1 MIKRLSPRLENI
13 QAVRALA
20 ALMVVFAHIDLP
32 RYRSVGIQPDV
43 FGFGAI
49 GVDIFF
55 AISGFIMMYV
65 SVGKSG
71 WLDGLRFL
79 RSRILRVWP
88 LYLFFTAIT
97 IWLACESSR
106 VWWLVQYYPQ
116 SKLDLQWIFESV
128 SFTHWHRGP
137 VYAIGWTLIYEFWFY
152 VSVGIFIAIKARR
165 DVFFC
170 GLALLVVIAHMTGL
184 TSIGMFNIIASP
196 LMIEFV
202 FGVVLFYLFSSGKL
216 EFSYVKAGVFG
227 SVGVFLFLMYNF
239 SPTLL
244 GWYSRTLLWGLSGFC
259 IVAVALILQGRFVAG
274 RMLVLLGDA
283 SYSLYLTHWLVV
295 TTLPSL
301 IDIYGLSKMGP
312 LVYIG
317 LNVVVSLIL
326 SLAVYFG
333 VEKPLRTAA
342 KWVQR
347 RPGPVAPAQ

>member
-1 MIKRLSPRLENI
+1 MATKSPRLENI

-71 WLDGLRFL
+71 LGDGLRFL

-88 LYLFFTAIT
+88 LYMFFTAIT
-97 IWLACESSR
+97 VWLAYESPRAS
-106 VWWLVQYYPQ
+106 WLSQYYPQ
-116 SKLDLQWIFESV
+116 TKLGLQWIFESV
-128 SFTHWHRGP
+128 SFTHWHQGP

-152 VSVGIFIAIKARR
+152 VSVALFIAIKARR
-165 DVFFC
+165 DIFF
-170 GLALLVVIAHMTGL
+170 GGMALLVVIVHLMGL
-184 TSIGMFNIIASP
+184 TSLGMFNTIASP

-202 FGVVLFYLFSSGKL
+202 FGVILFHLFRTGRL

-227 SVGVFLFLMYNF
+227 SLGLFLFLLYNF
-239 SPTLL
+239 TPTIL
-244 GWYSRTLLWGLSGFC
+244 GWYSRTMVWGVAGFC
-259 IVAVALILQGRFVAG
+259 LVAFALVLQGRFVAG
-274 RMLVLLGDA
+274 KILVLLGDA

-301 IDIYGLSKMGP
+301 IDIYGFSKMGP
-312 LVYIG
+312 AVYIG
-317 LNVVVSLIL
+317 LNVAVSLL
-326 SLAVYFG
+326 LALAVYFG
-333 VEKPLRTAA
+333 VEKPLRSGA
-342 KWVQR
+342 KWLQQK
-347 RPGPVAPAQ
+347 PNIVAPAQ